1 MQRKRF
7 NLPPLDLIQGF
18 EAAAR
23 TLSFTKAAEE
33 LFITQSAV
41 SRQIRG
47 LEDHLGVA
55 LFERRPR
62 SLALTEKGRILHRAA
77 TEFLERLQETTD
89 RLRTDGGTPHLTVT
103 TTGGFAS
110 LWLIPRLRTF
120 TALHPDVD
128 VRISASYKTVNLE
141 RSLVDV
147 AVRYCKEEE
156 APEGAIHLFG
166 EELFPICSPALQT
179 EGPNPLR
186 ALADLEHHALLH
198 MDEARDHM
206 DWDTWLAAQGH
217 GGLKPAASVRFD
229 SYEQMIQAALS
240 GQGVAMG
247 IGRLVSGLIELG
259 QAGRAVL
266 QERHRRAVL
275 FHHPLR
281 HHPHAPACA
290 GVRGL
295 ADRRS
300 QDRDCGR
307 EGGAQLPTTSGAVK
321 RRSAASTL
329 NAVILPVRGFS
340 CDGMFSIV
348 MVRSEAS
355 DLTRM
360 VWVLRVTPGS
370 AQISQRVLSGP
381 MPASD
386 RATATL
392 TLAGKPA
399 MASRALPSNTSSGVF
414 ESVHR
419 YAALAPAAARP
430 PGLRAACA

>member
-77 TEFLERLQETTD
+77 TEFLERMQETTD
-89 RLRTDGGTPHLTVT
+89 RLRADGGAPHLTVT

-141 RSLVDV
+141 RDLVDV

-156 APEGAIHLFG
+156 APEGAIRLFG
-166 EELFPICSPALQT
+166 EELFPICSPALQI
-179 EGPNPLR
+179 EGPHPLR
-186 ALADLEHHALLH
+186 ALADLKHHALLH

-217 GGLKPAASVRFD
+217 PGLKPAASVRFD
-229 SYEQMIQAALS
+229 SYEGMIQAALS

-247 IGRLVSGLIELG
+247 IGRLVSGLIE
-259 QAGRAVL
+259 AGRLVAPFCKSVTGTRSYFIIRSANTRARPHVQAFVDWL
-266 QERHRRAVL
+266 IEEAKTAIAIDGAEAFSSPPLAARSNGATRRA
-275 FHHPLR
+275 
-281 HHPHAPACA
+281 
-290 GVRGL
+290 
-295 ADRRS
+295 RS
-300 QDRDCGR
+300 
-307 EGGAQLPTTSGAVK
+307 
-321 RRSAASTL
+321 
-329 NAVILPVRGFS
+329 
-340 CDGMFSIV
+340 
-348 MVRSEAS
+348 
-355 DLTRM
+355 
-360 VWVLRVTPGS
+360 
-370 AQISQRVLSGP
+370 
-381 MPASD
+381 
-386 RATATL
+386 
-392 TLAGKPA
+392 KP
-399 MASRALPSNTSSGVF
+399 
-414 ESVHR
+414 
-419 YAALAPAAARP
+419 
-430 PGLRAACA
+430 